1 MQSKDIEHALAVT
14 TESLDLASRI
24 GAERCVTLI
33 RELAPGFKP
42 YRQVDGVADF
52 IERLQVA

>member
-1 MQSKDIEHALAVT
+1 MTPSDIEHALAVT

-33 RELAPGFKP
+33 RELAPAFKP
-42 YRQVDGVADF
+42 YHRVDGVADF
-52 IERLQVA
+52 IERLRVA